1 MIMGR
6 RISFHLDP
14 ADRTSLSA
22 IVKRGED
29 WRQRQRAQ
37 TLLSLD
43 EGMSIAE
50 VATQVGINPRT
61 VGTSRSAW
69 LQLRFDS
76 LKDAV
81 RCGAPK
87 KLPPDVVDQ
96 LAHRALAAPLSAKA
110 LLAEHLQNGG
120 TPVHLNTLMTALKN
134 AGLVWKRT
142 HYVSLKGKP

>member
-1 MIMGR
+1 MGR

-14 ADRTSLSA
+14 ADRTSLCA

-29 WRQRQRAQ
+29 WRERQRAQ
-37 TLLSLD
+37 TLLYLD
-43 EGMSIAE
+43 EGLSIAE

-61 VGTSRSAW
+61 VGSSRSAW
-69 LQLRFDS
+69 LQFGFAS

-81 RCGAPK
+81 RSGAPK
-87 KLPPDVVDQ
+87 KLPPDVVER
-96 LAHRALAAPLSAKA
+96 LAHRAISAPLSAKA

-134 AGLVWKRT
+134 AGLVWKQT
-142 HYVSLKGKP
+142 YYAPKGKH